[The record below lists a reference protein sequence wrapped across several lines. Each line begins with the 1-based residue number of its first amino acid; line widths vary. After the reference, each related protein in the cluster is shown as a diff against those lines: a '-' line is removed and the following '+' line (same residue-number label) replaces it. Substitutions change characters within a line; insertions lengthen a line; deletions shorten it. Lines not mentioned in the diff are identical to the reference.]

1 MQSATEYL
9 DKSESAMRKLF
20 EGIDSYFAPLR
31 RSQSLAFESS
41 TADDEQRQ
49 VEREAWLRKNKNAIT
64 ASFVNQREFVAENFA
79 QAVLCGAVLQVAAK
93 AIEIYSVN
101 ARVSSEWKSV
111 IGNNN
116 INAVSFC
123 YGRPIRGIPLG
134 LIIYAG
140 RNQHAHFKDKKLH
153 EPSNTVFER
162 LAARNSSGSEMANRD
177 PAFDLTNDRLISY
190 ASNITSLIGWDTYG
204 AYNQDIRKLLEL
216 KEPRSKR

>member
-20 EGIDSYFAPLR
+20 EGIDSYFTPLR

-41 TADDEQRQ
+41 TADDERRQ
-49 VEREAWLRKNKNAIT
+49 VEREVWLRKNKNAIT

-79 QAVLCGAVLQVAAK
+79 QAVLCRAVLQVAAK

-101 ARVSSEWKSV
+101 ARVPSEWESV

-116 INAVSFC
+116 RNAVSFC
-123 YGRPIRGIPLG
+123 YGRPVRGIPLG

-140 RNQHAHFKDKKLH
+140 RNQHTHFKDKKLH

-162 LAARNSSGSEMANRD
+162 IAARNSSGSEMANRD
-177 PAFDLTNDRLISY
+177 PAFDLANDRLDSF
-190 ASNITSLIGWDTYG
+190 ASNVVALIGWSAYED
-204 AYNQDIRKLLEL
+204 YNQDIRSMLGL
-216 KEPRSKR
+216 KQ